1 MRIEINHNAC
11 IGCGMCK
18 YIDEKTFDFDDKEY
32 IIAKTNNITELTKEA
47 AANCPV
53 EAIKIIEEKDKN

>member
-18 YIDEKTFDFDDKEY
+18 YIDEDTFDFDDKEY
-32 IIAKTNNITELTKEA
+32 IIAKTNNITDLTKEA
-47 AANCPV
+47 ANSCPV
-53 EAIKIIEEKDKN
+53 EAIKIIEEKDKK